1 MAESRWPHPGPGMV
15 LRFAVVGL
23 IGGIL
28 AGLFN
33 PAGSGQDP
41 GKGQGQQHADAS
53 TTTQGRPNRFYTVVV
68 ASISRSHDR
77 SEAEVRAEAYTN
89 QGVED
94 VSVLDPEDYSSLRPN
109 FWAITSGVFE
119 DQREAAARRDELH
132 DRFPTAYVKLV
143 TNES

>member
-1 MAESRWPHPGPGMV
+1 MV
-15 LRFAVVGL
+15 LLFAVVGL

-33 PAGSGQDP
+33 PAVSRQDP
-41 GKGQGQQHADAS
+41 GKGQSQQHADAS
-53 TTTQGRPNRFYTVVV
+53 TTTPGRPDRFYTVVV
-68 ASISRSHDR
+68 ASIPRSRDR
-77 SEAEVRAEAYTN
+77 SEAEARAETYTN

-94 VSVLDPEDYSSLRPN
+94 VSVLDPEDYSSLKPN
-109 FWAITSGVFE
+109 YWAISSGVFE

-132 DRFPTAYVKLV
+132 DRIPTAYVKLV